1 MTSKTNQNLFL
12 INILLFS
19 ICFLPISLALSR
31 FISEFIL
38 IIITISF
45 LILNFVNED
54 SRKYYKSHFFKIF
67 ILFYVILI
75 ISSSLSENLS
85 SSIRTSIFYFRFGFL
100 VIVVQYLLEFEKRF
114 HKYFFYALG
123 STLLILSI
131 YTFLQVLVFNNAVD
145 PNRNSGFFGE
155 ELVQGSYFVRFLPI
169 FFGLLFLNK
178 NLKFKNSLLILSIL
192 IGLVI
197 VFLSGERAALA
208 LSVMF
213 LVFILFFYPIN
224 LKKKFF
230 SILILLIFFVSLFS
244 IFDGVKKRVLTDTY
258 ADIFENDKLM
268 IFSYGHQSHFKSA
281 IEMIKKNYLTGIGP
295 RNFRIECL
303 KKDYEHI
310 GKYRCS
316 THPHNTYLE
325 VWSEAGLFS
334 FLIIFTIFIY
344 ISTILM
350 KITLSKNK
358 NDKIALFF
366 FCLSIFINLF
376 PFIPTGS
383 FFNNW
388 ISILYYLPVGFFLFE
403 NKKLKINKA

>member
-31 FISEFIL
+31 FISEIIL

-45 LILNFVNED
+45 LILNFENKD

-67 ILFYVILI
+67 ILFYIILI
-75 ISSSLSENLS
+75 IASLLSEYLS

-100 VIVVQYLLEFEKRF
+100 VIVIQYLLEFEKRF
-114 HKYFFYALG
+114 HKYFFYSLG

-131 YTFLQVLVFNNAVD
+131 YTFLQILVFNNAVD
-145 PNRNSGFFGE
+145 PNRNSGLFGE
-155 ELVQGSYFVRFLPI
+155 ELVQGSYFIRFLPI

-178 NLKFKNSLLILSIL
+178 NLKFKNNLFVFSIF

-208 LSVMF
+208 LSAMF

-224 LKKKFF
+224 LKKKIF
-230 SILILLIFFVSLFS
+230 SILILLLFFVSLFS
-244 IFDGVKKRVLTDTY
+244 IFEGVKKRVLTDTY
-258 ADIFENDKLM
+258 ADIFENDKIM
-268 IFSYGHQSHFKSA
+268 IFSYGHQSHFESA
-281 IEMIKKNYLTGIGP
+281 IQMIKKNYLIGIGP

-325 VWSEAGLFS
+325 IWSESGLFG

-344 ISTILM
+344 ISTKLM
-350 KITLSKNK
+350 KIIFSKNK
-358 NDKIALFF
+358 SNQIALFF

-388 ISILYYLPVGFFLFE
+388 VSTLYYLPVGFFLFE
-403 NKKLKINKA
+403 NKKVKSNKV